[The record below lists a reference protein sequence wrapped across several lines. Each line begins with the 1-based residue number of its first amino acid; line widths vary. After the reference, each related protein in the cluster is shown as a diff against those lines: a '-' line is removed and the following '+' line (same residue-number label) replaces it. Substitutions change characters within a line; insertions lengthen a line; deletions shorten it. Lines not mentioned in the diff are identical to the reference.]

1 MRLGLRID
9 GQRKGAAA
17 GAQQTGYVPPPHLG
31 FVVHL
36 RRAHA
41 WQTISTGAISQVGKR
56 SVYQDRPPSASQ
68 ILLGEVIVVDGAGRL
83 CHRLVVALAP
93 REHPCKAL
101 WMLQSKRRQIPRRA
115 LPAPQIVEVAE
126 ALQHVFPNAGASI
139 GKAAPT
145 TKLPG
150 KREVV
155 NLFLLI
161 RGDAKRLHRP

>member
-1 MRLGLRID
+1 MRLGLRMD

-17 GAQQTGYVPPPHLG
+17 GAEQTGCVPPPHLG

-41 WQTISTGAISQVGKR
+41 WQTIATGAICQVGKR
-56 SVYQDRPPSASQ
+56 SVYQDRPPSASP
-68 ILLGEVIVVDGAGRL
+68 ILLIEGILVDGAGRL
-83 CHRLVVALAP
+83 CHHLVVALAP

-126 ALQHVFPNAGASI
+126 ALQHVFPNAGAPT
-139 GKAAPT
+139 GKAPS
-145 TKLPG
+145 TKLPA

-155 NLFLLI
+155 NLSLRIL
-161 RGDAKRLHRP
+161 GDAKRLHRP